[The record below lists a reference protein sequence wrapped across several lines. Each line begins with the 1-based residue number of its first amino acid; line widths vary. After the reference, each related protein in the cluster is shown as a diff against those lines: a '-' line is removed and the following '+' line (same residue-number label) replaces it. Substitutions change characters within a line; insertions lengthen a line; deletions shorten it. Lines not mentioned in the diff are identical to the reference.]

1 MKSINSDNSINSPT
15 AYNDISN
22 VPLDFGG
29 EWLYSYNE
37 MEDFMLSNGY
47 LDVIEENLYDNFDAY
62 LDSWNAQFYLQSN
75 KGESARLLSNEEAN
89 ELRVNVWDEYLVF
102 REEELQRDDSQSV
115 GSKLLFRYC
124 TYDIHMRLGFNARN
138 FLILS
143 VFTIRCC

>member
-22 VPLDFGG
+22 VPLDYGG
-29 EWLYSYNE
+29 EWLYSYNA
-37 MEDFMLSNGY
+37 MENFMLSNGY
-47 LDVIEENLYDNFDAY
+47 LDVIEENLYNDFDAY

-89 ELRVNVWDEYLVF
+89 ELRVNVWDEYLKF

-115 GSKLLFRYC
+115 GSKFVVYC
-124 TYDIHMRLGFNARN
+124 CKCIVH
-138 FLILS
+138 LICA
-143 VFTIRCC
+143 I

>member
-22 VPLDFGG
+22 VPLDYGG
-29 EWLYSYNE
+29 EWLYSYNA
-37 MEDFMLSNGY
+37 MENFMLSNGY
-47 LDVIEENLYDNFDAY
+47 LDVIEEKYNDFDAY

-89 ELRVNVWDEYLVF
+89 ELRVSVWDEYLKF

-124 TYDIHMRLGFNARN
+124 TYDMRLVCNARN